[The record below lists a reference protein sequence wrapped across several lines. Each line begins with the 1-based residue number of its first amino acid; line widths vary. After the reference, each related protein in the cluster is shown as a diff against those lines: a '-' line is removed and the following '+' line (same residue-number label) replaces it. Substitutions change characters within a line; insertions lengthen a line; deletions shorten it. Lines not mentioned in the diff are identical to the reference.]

1 MKFIEI
7 KKIIIKSNIYERNE
21 QKNNNNKKKTT
32 TKKPKKNN
40 NKKTP
45 KKQQQKQQQKRLCYT
60 MTSNI
65 RLTSVDNDAEMDLM
79 LNRLYFLIIDTCIM
93 YVYPLTSVKH
103 IFVYPYHPTTYFL
116 KTSSIIMVCLTLC
129 YLIYSAF
136 KTQLHGFLTKC
147 GDQNYPSINLLKNYI
162 GYQLDS

>member
-1 MKFIEI
+1 MKETN
-7 KKIIIKSNIYERNE
+7 KK
-21 QKNNNNKKKTT
+21 NNNKKKTKKTT
-32 TKKPKKNN
+32 TKK
-40 NKKTP
+40 
-45 KKQQQKQQQKRLCYT
+45 QQKRLCYT